1 MRNKLLISLLVM
13 SSVVMMFAAGCSQK
27 APEAIKAG
35 DAVMALWSGNS
46 WYLGTADTACDTGLN
61 VKWADGT
68 SPSCVATASVVRD
81 TAATKDT
88 AVVGANVYAKWE
100 GSAFYKAT
108 VTAVNG
114 DKYSVKYYDGFT
126 KDDLTLADLR
136 M

>member
-1 MRNKLLISLLVM
+1 M
-13 SSVVMMFAAGCSQK
+13 SSAVMMFAAGCSPK
-27 APEAIKAG
+27 APAAVKAG

-68 SPSCVATASVVRD
+68 SPSCVATASIFHEV
-81 TAATKDT
+81 AATKDT
-88 AVVGANVYAKWE
+88 AVVGANVFAKWY

-108 VTAVNG
+108 VTAVNA
-114 DKYSVKYYDGFT
+114 DKYSVKYYDGIT

>member
-1 MRNKLLISLLVM
+1 MRNKILISLLVV
-13 SSVVMMFAAGCSQK
+13 SSFLMMFAAGCSPK

-68 SPSCVATASVVRD
+68 SPSCVATANVVRD
-81 TAATKDT
+81 VAATKET
-88 AVVGANVYAKWE
+88 AIVGANVYAKWA

>member
-1 MRNKLLISLLVM
+1 MRNKILLSLVVM
-13 SSVVMMFAAGCSQK
+13 SSVLMMFAAGCSSK

-68 SPSCVATASVVRD
+68 SPSCVATASIVRD
-81 TAATKDT
+81 VAATKDT
-88 AVVGANVYAKWE
+88 AVVGASVYAKWY
-100 GSAFYKAT
+100 GSAFYKAK
-108 VTAVNG
+108 VTAINA
-114 DKYSVKYYDGFT
+114 DKYSVEYYDGSK
-126 KDDLTLADLR
+126 KDDLSLGDLR